1 MKSALNAKMDQ
12 DNKMVID
19 MEKMREARI
28 QKGIKAFVNK
38 FFKFIFQQVIFLTG
52 NTMRITVMIL
62 IIQSIDY

>member
-1 MKSALNAKMDQ
+1 MDQ